1 MINLREFM
9 LKRKETRIA
18 IKDLHFQTVASLRIV
33 LLLLLFP
40 YEAICDGAKL
50 MNNSYQ
56 YIVTG

>member
-9 LKRKETRIA
+9 SKRKETRIA
-18 IKDLHFQTVASLRIV
+18 IKDLHFQTAASLRIV
-33 LLLLLFP
+33 LLLLSFS

-56 YIVTG
+56 FIVTG